1 MEKNSKEEKKKLLLG
16 KLKETIRK
24 IVRELTTTGNVDGYQ
39 TPYAFAK
46 KGSEK
51 KLAKRAADLSGYTSI
66 TENRWLELKKE
77 EAPAKAKIGR
87 GISNINKQL
96 TEMERFLNWYSRL
109 KQENNVS
116 NEHFWKRTN
125 HNILKI
131 KERLVRLE
139 NVLRKISE

>member
-1 MEKNSKEEKKKLLLG
+1 MEKNDKEEKKKLLLG
-16 KLKETIRK
+16 KLRETIRK
-24 IVRELTTTGNVDGYQ
+24 IVRELTTTGDVEGYQ
-39 TPYAFAK
+39 THNAFAK

-51 KLAKRAADLSGYTSI
+51 KLAKRAADLAGYTTI

-109 KQENNVS
+109 KQKNNVS